1 MRMSNKSAASKPVNI
16 EMYSKLEAGEVK
28 KQQEE
33 PRAMSFFELVYV
45 LRPYFW
51 PDEGTDGALINRVRS
66 SATWVMVILSKAS
79 NLISPFFLSAAT
91 NALTRGHYS
100 IAAKNVVAY
109 CAFRASSSLF
119 KELQSIIYLKVK
131 QQANIQL
138 AEQTFAHVHSLSLN
152 WHLSK
157 RMGNVIRSMDR
168 GTAAADTLVCK

>member
-1 MRMSNKSAASKPVNI
+1 MGTSASTAAKKPSNI
-16 EMYSKLEAGEVK
+16 EMYSKLENGEGK

-33 PRAMSFFELVYV
+33 EARAMSFCELLVV

-51 PDEGTDGALINRVRS
+51 PDEGTDGAFINRVRS
-66 SATWVMVILSKAS
+66 SATWLMVAFSKTS
-79 NLISPFFLSAAT
+79 NLISPYFLAAAT
-91 NALTRGHYS
+91 NALTDGRYTM
-100 IAAKNVVAY
+100 AASNIVGY
-109 CAFRASSSLF
+109 CAFKASSSLF

-168 GTAAADTLVCK
+168 GTAAADTLVR